1 MAVKGFL
8 KQEQRENLQKAVR
21 EDNCALLRER
31 ALMLLLMNDGKTY
44 AEISEFIGCGLRT
57 VVYWCVHGDPD
68 NIESL
73 KDQREKGN
81 HSKAT
86 DEDIKLLMETIEKP
100 SELGYEFGRWTA
112 ARLATYLSEQTGIKL
127 SGEQIRR
134 ILLKKK
140 SVYLWAKY
148 SLEDKQDPAKRAAFQ
163 QKLGG
168 YIEVSKASPTKLQVW
183 FWDESGFS
191 LRVIRRKNWNQK
203 GQRKKVSQC
212 GLGVSPSEATGEPA
226 RVTGQ
231 RSSGKVN
238 IMGAVRFHDRKRI
251 CYFVEKG
258 NSDIFYS
265 SLQQLYEQVKQE
277 WVEQG
282 NESEDFTEKGPKIF
296 IVLDNAS
303 YHKKKTMLAEVETNL
318 PNIQLYFLPPYS
330 PDSNLIKLVWHSAK
344 EYIAHRLFQSVEQL
358 KNLLDRLLNQG
369 QLIIKWYRKLKNKGN
384 AIIAS

>member
-1 MAVKGFL
+1 MPAKGFL
-8 KQEQRENLQKAVR
+8 KGEQKENLQKAIR
-21 EDNCALLRER
+21 EGESALVRER

-44 AEISEFIGCGLRT
+44 AEISEFLGCGLRT

-68 NIESL
+68 NLESL
-73 KDQREKGN
+73 KDKREKGN

-86 DEDIKLLMETIEKP
+86 DEYIELLMSTIEKVP

-112 ARLATYLSEQTGIKL
+112 ARLATYLLEQTGIGL

-140 SVYLWAKY
+140 YVYLWAKY
-148 SLEDKQDPAKRAAFQ
+148 SLEDKQDLSKRAAFKE
-163 QKLGG
+163 KLVE
-168 YIEVSKASPTKLQVW
+168 YLEVSKIEPKKLQVW

-191 LRVIRRKNWNQK
+191 LRVIRRKNWSRK
-203 GQRKKVSQC
+203 GQRKK
-212 GLGVSPSEATGEPA
+212 
-226 RVTGQ
+226 VTGQ

-258 NSDIFYS
+258 NSDIFYQQ
-265 SLQQLYEQVKQE
+265 LQQLYEQVFQE
-277 WVEQG
+277 WVDLG
-282 NESEDFTEKGPKIF
+282 NKAEDFIDKGPNIL

-303 YHKKKTMLAEVETNL
+303 YHKKKTMLVEVEQNM
-318 PNIQLYFLPPYS
+318 PNIQLHFLPPYS
-330 PDSNLIKLVWHSAK
+330 PDYNLIELVWHSAK

-369 QLIIKWYRKLKNKGN
+369 ELIIKWTRRVKYKGN
-384 AIIAS
+384 AVMAS